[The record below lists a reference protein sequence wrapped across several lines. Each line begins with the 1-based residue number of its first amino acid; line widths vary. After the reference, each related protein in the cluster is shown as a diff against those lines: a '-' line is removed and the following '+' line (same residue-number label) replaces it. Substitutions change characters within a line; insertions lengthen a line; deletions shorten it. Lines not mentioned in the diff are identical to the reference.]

1 MGKINLNIIPI
12 NGVVFPNQIIKL
24 LIPPSSVFFEKSM
37 IGSFIGICFQK
48 NQNQKN
54 TTPSNLTEI
63 GIAVKVNHEVVETG
77 NLSERQ
83 FKMMGGV
90 TLRRFKV
97 KKFFSV
103 SHPLTAEVE
112 LFQDDIS
119 PEVEATLSQTGVIK
133 NLKELA
139 TKYVELLPE
148 SEMRL
153 RRKTEYIRAET
164 SVTKL
169 HYTIASYLRISDEEK
184 YKLLEMDDAKERINK
199 IIQILEEEVKMHEV
213 KGDIKKKV
221 SENIQKDVRKETLKR
236 HLAEINKE
244 LYGSDK
250 DEMAVLQE
258 KITNAK
264 LPDDILET
272 AMRELSRLRQMGP
285 RDPDYNVQKKYLET
299 LVELPWSVSSEEI
312 NDINR
317 AEEVL
322 HRDHAGLDKIKKR
335 ILEFLAVK
343 ILKKNSKGSIL
354 CFQGPPGVGKTSLG
368 KSIAESLG
376 RKFERVAL
384 GGVRDEAEIRGH
396 RRTYVGA
403 MPGVFVE
410 ALVRCKTNNPVILLD
425 EIDKVGNHSHHGD
438 PSSALLEV
446 LDPNQNNTFKD
457 HYLGVPFDLS
467 NVLFIATANTLETI
481 QPALLD
487 RMEVISLEGY
497 TLYEKVDIAKN
508 YLFPKQIKENG
519 LEGSPLEFPDDALQ
533 FLVEYYTREAGVR
546 TLERKIGSVCRKIAF
561 DFLKAKQSQTDPG
574 KITITTEKFRITPDF
589 IETVLGPKAY
599 DEDIA
604 QRIDQPGIAI
614 GMAWTQYGGKIL
626 LVETS
631 KAPGHGKIQITGKL
645 GDVMK
650 ESVLTAIGW
659 IKAHQELIS
668 LISNNTR
675 EHKNDIAETISNEPM
690 FDKYDLHVH
699 FPAAAIPKDGPSA
712 GITITIALISL
723 LTGKRVRNDI
733 SMTGEI
739 SLKGAV
745 LPVGGI
751 KEKCLAAYSNGI
763 KKVILPERNRKD
775 VEEIS
780 KEIRENITFYFAKH
794 ISDVINIALDTGL
807 SSEEVESVVKL
818 TSTNNNVNKNSK
830 L

>member
-97 KKFFSV
+97 KKFHSV

-112 LFQDDIS
+112 LFQDDIT
-119 PEVEATLSQTGVIK
+119 PEAETTLTQSGVVK
-133 NLKELA
+133 TLKDLA
-139 TKYVELLPE
+139 IKYVELLPE

-169 HYTIASYLRISDEEK
+169 HYTVASYLRISDEEK

-199 IIQILEEEVKMHEV
+199 IIQILEEEVKLHEV

-250 DEMAVLQE
+250 DEMGSLQE
-258 KITNAK
+258 KVQNAK
-264 LPDDILET
+264 LPDDVLET
-272 AMRELSRLRQMGP
+272 ALRELSRLRQMGP

-312 NDINR
+312 NDINK
-317 AEEVL
+317 AEDVL
-322 HRDHAGLDKIKKR
+322 QRDHAGLEKIKKR

-368 KSIAESLG
+368 KSIAEALG

-467 NVLFIATANTLETI
+467 NVLFIATANSLETI

-497 TLYEKVDIAKN
+497 TMYEKVEIAKN

-519 LEGSPLEFPDDALQ
+519 LEGAPIEFPEDALK

-561 DFLKAKQSQTDPG
+561 DFLKTKQSQTDPG
-574 KITITTEKFRITPDF
+574 KITLTAEPFKITHDF

-604 QRIDQPGIAI
+604 ERIDQPGIAI
-614 GMAWTQYGGKIL
+614 GMAWTQFGGKIL

-631 KAPGHGKIQITGKL
+631 KAPGHGKLQITGQL

-650 ESVLTAIGW
+650 ESVQTSIGW
-659 IKAHQELIS
+659 IKAHQELIY
-668 LISNNTR
+668 LISSNSR
-675 EHKNDIAETISNEPM
+675 ENKNDIAEAISHEPL

-712 GITITIALISL
+712 GITITVALISL
-723 LTGKRVRNDI
+723 LTGKKVRSDI

-763 KKVILPERNRKD
+763 RRVILPDRNRKD
-775 VEEIS
+775 VDEIS
-780 KEIRENITFYFAKH
+780 KEIRDNITFYFAKN

-807 SSEEVESVVKL
+807 SLEEVENVAKL
-818 TSTNNNVNKNSK
+818 TPSNVNKNSK

>member
-12 NGVVFPNQIIKL
+12 NGVVFPHQVIKL

-48 NQNQKN
+48 NQNIKN
-54 TTPSNLTEI
+54 TAPSNLTEI

-97 KKFFSV
+97 KKFVST

-119 PEVEATLSQTGVIK
+119 PEKENELIQSGIVKTLRDV
-133 NLKELA
+133 A
-139 TKYVELLPE
+139 CKYVELLPE
-148 SEMRL
+148 SEMRV
-153 RRKTEYIRAET
+153 RRKVEYIRAET

-184 YKLLEMDDAKERINK
+184 YKLLETDDVKERIEK
-199 IIQILEEEVKMHEV
+199 IVQILEEEVKMHEV

-221 SENIQKDVRKETLKR
+221 NESRQKDVRKDTLKR

-244 LYGSDK
+244 LYGNDQ
-250 DEMAVLQE
+250 DELSGLEE
-258 KITNAK
+258 KIQSANPPQEV
-264 LPDDILET
+264 LDIAL
-272 AMRELSRLRQMGP
+272 RELNRLRSMGP
-285 RDPDYNVQKKYLET
+285 RDPDYNVQKKYIET
-299 LVELPWSVSSEEI
+299 LVELPWSKASEEI

-317 AEEVL
+317 AEQIL
-322 HRDHAGLDKIKKR
+322 NRDHAGLDKIKKR

-384 GGVRDEAEIRGH
+384 GGVRDEAEVRGH

-410 ALVRCKTNNPVILLD
+410 ALLRCKTNNPVILLD
-425 EIDKVGNHSHHGD
+425 EIDKVGNHSLHGD

-487 RMEVISLEGY
+487 RMEVITLEGY
-497 TLYEKVDIAKN
+497 TLYEKIEIAKH
-508 YLFPKQIKENG
+508 YLLPKQIKENG
-519 LEGSPLEFPDDALQ
+519 LIETHIEFPDDALR
-533 FLVEYYTREAGVR
+533 FLTDYYTREAGVR
-546 TLERKIGSVCRKIAF
+546 TLERKIGSVCRKVAF
-561 DFLKAKQSQTDPG
+561 DYLKTKQSQTENS
-574 KITITTEKFRITPDF
+574 KITLTTEPFKINEDF
-589 IETVLGPKAY
+589 IESVLGPKAY
-599 DEDIA
+599 DEDIS

-614 GMAWTQYGGKIL
+614 GMAWTQFGGKIL
-626 LVETS
+626 LVEAS

-650 ESVLTAIGW
+650 ESVLTSIGW

-668 LISNNTR
+668 LITNESKEMKT
-675 EHKNDIAETISNEPM
+675 EIAETLTSDPLL
-690 FDKYDLHVH
+690 DKYDLHVH

-723 LTGKRVRNDI
+723 LTGKKVRNDI
-733 SMTGEI
+733 SMTGEM

-751 KEKCLAAYSNGI
+751 KEKCLAAYANGI
-763 KKVILPERNRKD
+763 RRVILPERNKKD
-775 VEEIS
+775 VDEIS
-780 KEIRENITFYFAKH
+780 KEIRENITFYFVKH
-794 ISDVINIALDTGL
+794 ISDVITLALDTHL
-807 SSEEVESVVKL
+807 SIEEVENVVRMA
-818 TSTNNNVNKNSK
+818 TSSINKNSK

>member
-1 MGKINLNIIPI
+1 
-12 NGVVFPNQIIKL
+12 
-24 LIPPSSVFFEKSM
+24 M

-467 NVLFIATANTLETI
+467 NVLFIATANT
-481 QPALLD
+481 
-487 RMEVISLEGY
+487 
-497 TLYEKVDIAKN
+497 
-508 YLFPKQIKENG
+508 
-519 LEGSPLEFPDDALQ
+519 
-533 FLVEYYTREAGVR
+533 
-546 TLERKIGSVCRKIAF
+546 
-561 DFLKAKQSQTDPG
+561 
-574 KITITTEKFRITPDF
+574 
-589 IETVLGPKAY
+589 
-599 DEDIA
+599 
-604 QRIDQPGIAI
+604 
-614 GMAWTQYGGKIL
+614 
-626 LVETS
+626 
-631 KAPGHGKIQITGKL
+631 
-645 GDVMK
+645 
-650 ESVLTAIGW
+650 
-659 IKAHQELIS
+659 
-668 LISNNTR
+668 
-675 EHKNDIAETISNEPM
+675 
-690 FDKYDLHVH
+690 
-699 FPAAAIPKDGPSA
+699 
-712 GITITIALISL
+712 
-723 LTGKRVRNDI
+723 
-733 SMTGEI
+733 
-739 SLKGAV
+739 
-745 LPVGGI
+745 
-751 KEKCLAAYSNGI
+751 
-763 KKVILPERNRKD
+763 
-775 VEEIS
+775 
-780 KEIRENITFYFAKH
+780 
-794 ISDVINIALDTGL
+794 
-807 SSEEVESVVKL
+807 
-818 TSTNNNVNKNSK
+818 
-830 L
+830 

>member
-112 LFQDDIS
+112 LFQDDITT
-119 PEVEATLSQTGVIK
+119 EAEAALTQSGVIK
-133 NLKELA
+133 TLKDLA
-139 TKYVELLPE
+139 IKYVELLPE

-169 HYTIASYLRISDEEK
+169 HYTIASYLRVSDEEK

-250 DEMAVLQE
+250 DEMGLLQE
-258 KITNAK
+258 KIQNSK
-264 LPDDILET
+264 LPDDVMET
-272 AMRELSRLRQMGP
+272 ALRELSRLRQMGP

-299 LVELPWSVSSEEI
+299 LVELPWGVSSEEI

-317 AEEVL
+317 AEDVL
-322 HRDHAGLDKIKKR
+322 QRDHAGLEKIKKR

-497 TLYEKVDIAKN
+497 TMYEKVEIAKN

-519 LEGSPLEFPDDALQ
+519 LEGSHIEFPDDALQ

-561 DFLKAKQSQTDPG
+561 DYLKTKQSQTDPG
-574 KITITTEKFRITPDF
+574 KITITTEPFRITPDF

-650 ESVLTAIGW
+650 ESVLTSIGW

-668 LISNNTR
+668 FISNNSR
-675 EHKNDIAETISNEPM
+675 ENKNDIAETISHDPL

-723 LTGKRVRNDI
+723 LTGKKVRSDI

-751 KEKCLAAYSNGI
+751 KEKCLAAYANGI
-763 KKVILPERNRKD
+763 KRVILPERNRKD
-775 VEEIS
+775 VDEIS
-780 KEIRENITFYFAKH
+780 KEIRENITFYFVKN

-807 SSEEVESVVKL
+807 SLEEVENIVKL
-818 TSTNNNVNKNSK
+818 TYSNVNKNSK